1 MSGTDALAF
10 VGLGVLGV
18 LAAVGIAYCV
28 RSAAKS
34 AAAPRDAGARAG
46 AYTIPYVACIRGVR
60 AGLAILIVSA
70 LVLLVLAVSVDRRLW
85 AMDRRPALT
94 RGRSFLVTVS
104 IATRGGL
111 PRLPLY
117 SARTHHWVRGDRER
131 RSSLERRGHRTGRR
145 RERCVKARASRRATP
160 GRNSADPTGATRTRD
175 RRGSPATAC
184 AECVVLLELAQPLDR
199 GLLGPQRSPQR
210 ASGRVVATHSVHPAA
225 RGRRR

>member
-34 AAAPRDAGARAG
+34 AAAPRDAGPRAG

-85 AMDRRPALT
+85 AML
-94 RGRSFLVTVS
+94 
-104 IATRGGL
+104 I
-111 PRLPLY
+111 
-117 SARTHHWVRGDRER
+117 
-131 RSSLERRGHRTGRR
+131 
-145 RERCVKARASRRATP
+145 
-160 GRNSADPTGATRTRD
+160 
-175 RRGSPATAC
+175 
-184 AECVVLLELAQPLDR
+184 VVLLLLAVVASWSRYRLRLEEDFLAYRFIRREHIIGYEEIENVAPLW
-199 GLLGPQRSPQR
+199 S
-210 ASGRVVATHSVHPAA
+210 VVATGRGVGVNVALRLGLRGERRPVEIQLTLLAQRERAIVVDHLRRHAPNASFSSNLHSLWTRAF
-225 RGRRR
+225 